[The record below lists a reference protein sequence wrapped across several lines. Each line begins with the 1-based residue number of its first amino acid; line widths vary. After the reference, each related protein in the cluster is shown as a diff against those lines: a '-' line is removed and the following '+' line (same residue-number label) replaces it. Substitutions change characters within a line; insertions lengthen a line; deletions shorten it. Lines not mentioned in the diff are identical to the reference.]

1 MFLQDEKPPQHF
13 QYQKREL
20 GSEKLDTD
28 KEKTG
33 LIHSEE
39 SGIEEIN
46 DKIKEN
52 QNINIIFFL

>member
-1 MFLQDEKPPQHF
+1 MFLQDEKPTQHF

-52 QNINIIFFL
+52 QNINIVFFL

>member
-1 MFLQDEKPPQHF
+1 MCVCV
-13 QYQKREL
+13 

-52 QNINIIFFL
+52 QNINIVFFL